1 MVVGGR
7 GGVELGQVKL
17 DEKQMIYQ
25 ILLHK
30 KIFRKTVSSNYDSGG
45 REYSFVS
52 SCCSG
57 LALFPCV
64 LKTQP
69 KHGGESNHAMICF
82 L

>member
-30 KIFRKTVSSNYDSGG
+30 KKYFGKLSLLIMLTVVG

-64 LKTQP
+64 LKTNP
-69 KHGGESNHAMICF
+69 KHGG
-82 L
+82 